1 MNKIIHGE
9 NEFDIS
15 IRIDDIKDSLFSN
28 GDLDTNLSVIDYS
41 SIEIPYLTS
50 VVSTVPFL
58 SENRLVIIQNLLS
71 NIDSGEKKYSEILD
85 DIENILQ
92 NCPPTTNII
101 FVENKSLKGSGKS
114 IKKISSYLEIEEI
127 KLPRGRELN
136 PWIKNR
142 VEILDGKISSY
153 AISRIAYILGNN
165 LRLIDQEL
173 KKLILYCGEKTIEV
187 SDLDLLVSE
196 AREGNIFAAIDALLQ
211 QKSAIAL
218 KSFHKLLNDGATV
231 SSIINMIHRQ
241 IRLLILIN
249 EIKKSEVKPSDI
261 GKRIGINSN
270 FAIEKLMQ
278 QSKLYNLNQ
287 LVIILRKLVQMDLE
301 IKTGKID
308 ENIGIEI
315 IISELSQNA

>member
-1 MNKIIHGE
+1 M
-9 NEFDIS
+9 
-15 IRIDDIKDSLFSN
+15 
-28 GDLDTNLSVIDYS
+28 
-41 SIEIPYLTS
+41 
-50 VVSTVPFL
+50 
-58 SENRLVIIQNLLS
+58 
-71 NIDSGEKKYSEILD
+71 
-85 DIENILQ
+85 
-92 NCPPTTNII
+92 
-101 FVENKSLKGSGKS
+101 
-114 IKKISSYLEIEEI
+114 
-127 KLPRGRELN
+127 
-136 PWIKNR
+136 
-142 VEILDGKISSY
+142 
-153 AISRIAYILGNN
+153 
-165 LRLIDQEL
+165 
-173 KKLILYCGEKTIEV
+173 
-187 SDLDLLVSE
+187 VSE

-218 KSFHKLLNDGATV
+218 KSFYKLLNDGATV

-287 LVIILRKLVQMDLE
+287 LVAILKKLVQMDLE

>member
-101 FVENKSLKGSGKS
+101 FVE
-114 IKKISSYLEIEEI
+114 IK
-127 KLPRGRELN
+127 
-136 PWIKNR
+136 
-142 VEILDGKISSY
+142 
-153 AISRIAYILGNN
+153 A
-165 LRLIDQEL
+165 
-173 KKLILYCGEKTIEV
+173 
-187 SDLDLLVSE
+187 
-196 AREGNIFAAIDALLQ
+196 
-211 QKSAIAL
+211 
-218 KSFHKLLNDGATV
+218 
-231 SSIINMIHRQ
+231 
-241 IRLLILIN
+241 
-249 EIKKSEVKPSDI
+249 
-261 GKRIGINSN
+261 
-270 FAIEKLMQ
+270 
-278 QSKLYNLNQ
+278 
-287 LVIILRKLVQMDLE
+287 
-301 IKTGKID
+301 
-308 ENIGIEI
+308 
-315 IISELSQNA
+315 